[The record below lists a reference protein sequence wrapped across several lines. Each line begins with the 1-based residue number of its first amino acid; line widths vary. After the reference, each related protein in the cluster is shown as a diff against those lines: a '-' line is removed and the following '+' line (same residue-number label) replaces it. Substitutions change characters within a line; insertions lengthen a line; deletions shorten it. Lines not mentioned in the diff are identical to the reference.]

1 VASIATAVVLA
12 GVAGTVLV
20 LRDRRSSPVIALGA
34 PSNSASTVT
43 PSPSPTP
50 DSSFA
55 SWFASESSGVIRIQ
69 ATSCGQSDIGTG
81 FLIAP
86 DLVATVNHVVAA
98 PVTVALSAGGETTTG
113 VVVGSD
119 PSGDLAL
126 VRAARP
132 FAGHVFSLASSPPQV
147 GAAVAAMGY
156 PENLPLTM
164 TQGAISGLDR
174 TITLDGRSLGGL
186 IQTDTPVNPGN
197 SGGPLID
204 ASGTV
209 VGLVDAKL
217 LQAEGIGYAISSGPA
232 SQAFASWEQ
241 SGAPEP
247 PASCSAPV
255 GPPGAGDVLT
265 QPTDPDA
272 LGVATTLST
281 YYNAINAA
289 HYRTAWEQLTP
300 TERTRISLSH
310 LASADSTSFIFSPRL
325 RSLTRTSAGTIVAFV
340 TFTSIQAPGYG
351 PNGESCDHW
360 TLDYTMRLVGFRWL
374 IDLAGPHNGSTHST
388 C

>member
-1 VASIATAVVLA
+1 MAYCESCGELIGGGWAFCRRCGARIEQEPRSEGEWLGGLGESDLARGADQPTRRPARPRRRAIVASIATAVVLA

-232 SQAFASWEQ
+232 
-241 SGAPEP
+241 
-247 PASCSAPV
+247 
-255 GPPGAGDVLT
+255 
-265 QPTDPDA
+265 
-272 LGVATTLST
+272 
-281 YYNAINAA
+281 
-289 HYRTAWEQLTP
+289 
-300 TERTRISLSH
+300 
-310 LASADSTSFIFSPRL
+310 
-325 RSLTRTSAGTIVAFV
+325 
-340 TFTSIQAPGYG
+340 
-351 PNGESCDHW
+351 
-360 TLDYTMRLVGFRWL
+360 
-374 IDLAGPHNGSTHST
+374 
-388 C
+388 